1 MAAVSRHLVYGRWGG
16 SQAHSK
22 DSKTLSWMAGFLRG
36 CLLTQ
41 LGQKAPSTLFPA
53 RTAHSLPINPID
65 TRVAMGAVPLASI
78 SPGTL

>member
-1 MAAVSRHLVYGRWGG
+1 MRCGHGGRVQAPGLWQAGE

-53 RTAHSLPINPID
+53 HTARCPS
-65 TRVAMGAVPLASI
+65 TPL
-78 SPGTL
+78 TLG